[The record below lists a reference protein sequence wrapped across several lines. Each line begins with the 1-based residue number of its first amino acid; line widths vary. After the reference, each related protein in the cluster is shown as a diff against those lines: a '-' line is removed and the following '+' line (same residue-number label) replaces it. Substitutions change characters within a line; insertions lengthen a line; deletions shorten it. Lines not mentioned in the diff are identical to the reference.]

1 MADELTQP
9 INLINM
15 DKSTRE
21 CNDDGTLQYNPSAS
35 LDNIIADEQTQPI
48 NLSNMDKSER
58 EYSNDDGTLQYNLS
72 HLYNPSLSLDCMANE
87 LTQTRN
93 LSNVAKSAMNCN
105 DDLCLVSALCFH
117 LLEREKEEII
127 RKNANSV
134 LY

>member
-1 MADELTQP
+1 MDNMADELTQP
-9 INLINM
+9 INLSNM

-21 CNDDGTLQYNPSAS
+21 CNDDGTLQYN
-35 LDNIIADEQTQPI
+35 
-48 NLSNMDKSER
+48 
-58 EYSNDDGTLQYNLS
+58 LS
-72 HLYNPSLSLDCMANE
+72 HLYNPSVSLDCMANE

-105 DDLCLVSALCFH
+105 DDLCLVSALCCH

-134 LY
+134 LILTVTS